1 MTCRQEIDSHSRLI
15 NDIEWP
21 LLYTINNKDPALAFR
36 VDKHALTKKNRTL
49 TMRNDAELLDQ
60 ILDHIDN
67 STTDL
72 GDDEWFEPVENYA
85 SKERFDAERR
95 LMRRLPIPF
104 CPVAALPEP
113 GSYVA
118 RHSAG
123 VPIVVVRDL
132 EGTIR
137 AFRNACRHRGMQL
150 ADGSGCTKIFRCN
163 YHGWAY
169 RLDGRLE
176 YVPHE
181 HGFPALDKGDN
192 GLVPLHSVDV
202 RSGLVFITQD
212 EPVGLGAL
220 ESLPALLT
228 DDQVIF
234 ESEEK
239 VEEVNWKLTAEGT
252 LEGYHIKPTHRE
264 SFFPFGYDNLNVV
277 EMQGPNSRVCY
288 PFRRIEA
295 LRDAPRDNVS
305 LDRMVTLVN
314 RIFPFTSVTRLAQ
327 HYGVSFAE
335 PESPTR
341 TRYFNYRLTLPTLGG
356 GKPSVDALAR
366 AKKDVE
372 FLSDTGDK
380 EDAKVVGDIQA
391 AIGSGANT
399 HYRFGRFES
408 AIGHLHKNLA
418 LYLARLRELEG
429 DMVKAEPVTLISDNT

>member
-1 MTCRQEIDSHSRLI
+1 
-15 NDIEWP
+15 
-21 LLYTINNKDPALAFR
+21 
-36 VDKHALTKKNRTL
+36 
-49 TMRNDAELLDQ
+49 MRNDAELLDH
-60 ILDHIDN
+60 ILNHIDN
-67 STTDL
+67 GTTDL
-72 GDDEWFEPVENYA
+72 GDEEWFEPVDHYA
-85 SKERFDAERR
+85 SQTRFDAERR

-123 VPIVVVRDL
+123 VPIVVVRDMQ
-132 EGTIR
+132 GTIR

-150 ADGSGCTKIFRCN
+150 AEGSGCTKIFRCN

-181 HGFPALDKGDN
+181 HGFPDLDKDSN
-192 GLVPLHSVDV
+192 GLVPVHSVDV
-202 RSGLVFITQD
+202 QSGLVFVTQD
-212 EPVGLGAL
+212 EPIGLGAL
-220 ESLPALLT
+220 ESLPALLSA
-228 DDQVIF
+228 DQVIF
-234 ESEEK
+234 ETQEK
-239 VEEVNWKLTAEGT
+239 VEEINWKLTAEGT
-252 LEGYHIKPTHRE
+252 LEGYHIKPTHPE
-264 SFFPFGYDNLNVV
+264 SFFPYGYDNLNVV
-277 EMQGPNSRVCY
+277 EMQGPNVRVCY
-288 PFRRIEA
+288 PFRRIET
-295 LRDAPRDNVS
+295 LRDAPRENLS

-341 TRYFNYRLTLPTLGG
+341 TRYFNYRLTLPTIDGG
-356 GKPSVDALAR
+356 EPSDEALAR
-366 AKKDVE
+366 AKKDVA

-380 EDAKVVGDIQA
+380 EDAKVVCDIQA
-391 AIGSGANT
+391 AIESGANS

-418 LYLARLRELEG
+418 LYLARLETLGGNAIATKSAAESVASDPIRFIG
-429 DMVKAEPVTLISDNT
+429 DNK

>member
-1 MTCRQEIDSHSRLI
+1 
-15 NDIEWP
+15 
-21 LLYTINNKDPALAFR
+21 
-36 VDKHALTKKNRTL
+36 
-49 TMRNDAELLDQ
+49 MRNDAELLDQ

-72 GDDEWFEPVENYA
+72 GDDEWFEAVENYA

-104 CPVAALPEP
+104 CPVAALLEP

-181 HGFPALDKGDN
+181 HGFPALDKADN

-356 GKPSVDALAR
+356 GKPSLDALAR

>member
-1 MTCRQEIDSHSRLI
+1 
-15 NDIEWP
+15 
-21 LLYTINNKDPALAFR
+21 
-36 VDKHALTKKNRTL
+36 
-49 TMRNDAELLDQ
+49 MRNDAELLEH

-67 STTDL
+67 GTTDL

-85 SKERFDAERR
+85 SQARFDAERR

-118 RHSAG
+118 RNSAG
-123 VPIVVVRDL
+123 VPIVVVRD
-132 EGTIR
+132 EQGTIR

-150 ADGSGCTKIFRCN
+150 ADGTGCTKIFRCN

-181 HGFPALDKGDN
+181 HGFPDLDKSSN
-192 GLVPLHSVDV
+192 GLVPVHSVDV
-202 RSGLVFITQD
+202 QSGLVFVTQD

-220 ESLPALLT
+220 ESLQDLLT

-234 ESEEK
+234 ESDEK
-239 VEEVNWKLTAEGT
+239 VEETNWKLTAEGN
-252 LEGYHIKPTHRE
+252 LEGYHIKPTHPE
-264 SFFPFGYDNLNVV
+264 SFFPYGYDNLNVV

-288 PFRRIEA
+288 PFRRIEK
-295 LRDAPRDNVS
+295 LRDAPRENLS

-314 RIFPFTSVTRLAQ
+314 RVFPFTSVNRLAQ
-327 HYGVSFAE
+327 HYAVNFAE

-341 TRYFNYRLTLPTLGG
+341 TRYFNYRLTLPTVDGHG
-356 GKPSVDALAR
+356 PSDEALAR
-366 AKKDVE
+366 AKKDVA
-372 FLSDTGDK
+372 FLSDSGDK
-380 EDAKVVGDIQA
+380 EDAKVVSDIQA

-418 LYLARLRELEG
+418 SYLARLERLEG
-429 DMVKAEPVTLISDNT
+429 NVTKPDDRAVSKEIVRNTKRS

>member
-1 MTCRQEIDSHSRLI
+1 
-15 NDIEWP
+15 
-21 LLYTINNKDPALAFR
+21 
-36 VDKHALTKKNRTL
+36 
-49 TMRNDAELLDQ
+49 MRNDAELLDH
-60 ILDHIDN
+60 ILNHIDN
-67 STTDL
+67 GTTDL
-72 GDDEWFEPVENYA
+72 GDEEWFEPVDHYA
-85 SKERFDAERR
+85 SQTRFDAERR

-123 VPIVVVRDL
+123 VPIVVVRDTQ
-132 EGTIR
+132 GTIR

-150 ADGSGCTKIFRCN
+150 AEGSGCTKIFRCN

-181 HGFPALDKGDN
+181 HGFPDLDKDSN
-192 GLVPLHSVDV
+192 GLVPVHSVDV
-202 RSGLVFITQD
+202 QSGLVFVTQD
-212 EPVGLGAL
+212 EPIGLGAL
-220 ESLPALLT
+220 ESLPALLSA
-228 DDQVIF
+228 DQVIF
-234 ESEEK
+234 ETQEK
-239 VEEVNWKLTAEGT
+239 VEEINWKLTAEGT
-252 LEGYHIKPTHRE
+252 LEGYHIKPTHPE
-264 SFFPFGYDNLNVV
+264 SFFPYGYDNLNVV
-277 EMQGPNSRVCY
+277 EMQGPNVRVCY
-288 PFRRIEA
+288 PFRRIET
-295 LRDAPRDNVS
+295 LRDAPRENLS

-341 TRYFNYRLTLPTLGG
+341 TRYFNYRLTLPTVDGG
-356 GKPSVDALAR
+356 EPSEDALAR
-366 AKKDVE
+366 AKKDVA

-380 EDAKVVGDIQA
+380 EDAKVVCDIQA
-391 AIGSGANT
+391 AIESGANS

-418 LYLARLRELEG
+418 LYLARLETLEG
-429 DMVKAEPVTLISDNT
+429 NAIATKSAAESVASDPIRFIGDNK

>member
-1 MTCRQEIDSHSRLI
+1 
-15 NDIEWP
+15 
-21 LLYTINNKDPALAFR
+21 
-36 VDKHALTKKNRTL
+36 
-49 TMRNDAELLDQ
+49 MRNDAELLDH
-60 ILDHIDN
+60 ILNHIDN
-67 STTDL
+67 GTTDL
-72 GDDEWFEPVENYA
+72 GNEEWLEPVENYA
-85 SKERFDAERR
+85 SQARFDAERR

-113 GSYVA
+113 GSYIA
-118 RHSAG
+118 RQSAG
-123 VPIVVVRDL
+123 VPIVVVRD
-132 EGTIR
+132 EQGTIR

-150 ADGSGCTKIFRCN
+150 AEGTGCTKIFRCN

-181 HGFPALDKGDN
+181 HGFPDLDKRRN
-192 GLVPLHSVDV
+192 GLVPVHSVDIQ
-202 RSGLVFITQD
+202 SGLVFVTQD

-220 ESLPALLT
+220 ESLPELLT
-228 DDQVIF
+228 EDQVIF
-234 ESEEK
+234 ESQEK
-239 VEEVNWKLTAEGT
+239 VEEANWKLTAEGT
-252 LEGYHIKPTHRE
+252 LEGYHIRPTHPE
-264 SFFPFGYDNLNVV
+264 SFFPYGYDNLNVV

-288 PFRRIEA
+288 PFRRIEK
-295 LRDAPRDNVS
+295 LRDAPRENLS

-341 TRYFNYRLTLPTLGG
+341 TRYFNYRLTLPTVDGLE
-356 GKPSVDALAR
+356 PSEEALAR
-366 AKKDVE
+366 AKKDVA

-380 EDAKVVGDIQA
+380 EDAKVVSDIQA

-408 AIGHLHKNLA
+408 AIGHLHRNLA
-418 LYLARLRELEG
+418 RYLARLEEQEG
-429 DMVKAEPVTLISDNT
+429 TGVGSGNRADSVTTDPITFIGAHK

>member
-1 MTCRQEIDSHSRLI
+1 
-15 NDIEWP
+15 
-21 LLYTINNKDPALAFR
+21 
-36 VDKHALTKKNRTL
+36 
-49 TMRNDAELLDQ
+49 MRNDAELLDH
-60 ILDHIDN
+60 ILNHIDN
-67 STTDL
+67 GTTDL
-72 GDDEWFEPVENYA
+72 GNEEWFEPVDHYA
-85 SKERFDAERR
+85 SQTRFDAERR

-123 VPIVVVRDL
+123 VPIVVVRDMQ
-132 EGTIR
+132 GTIR

-150 ADGSGCTKIFRCN
+150 AEGSGCTKIFRCN

-181 HGFPALDKGDN
+181 HGFPDLDKDSN
-192 GLVPLHSVDV
+192 GLVPVHSVDV
-202 RSGLVFITQD
+202 QSGLVFVTQD
-212 EPVGLGAL
+212 EPIGLGAL
-220 ESLPALLT
+220 ESLPALLSA
-228 DDQVIF
+228 DQVIF
-234 ESEEK
+234 ETQEK
-239 VEEVNWKLTAEGT
+239 VEEINWKLTAEGT
-252 LEGYHIKPTHRE
+252 LEGYHIKPTHPE
-264 SFFPFGYDNLNVV
+264 SFFPYGYDNLNVV
-277 EMQGPNSRVCY
+277 EMQGPNVRVCY
-288 PFRRIEA
+288 PFRRIET
-295 LRDAPRDNVS
+295 LRDAPRENLS

-341 TRYFNYRLTLPTLGG
+341 TRYFNYRLTLPTIDGG
-356 GKPSVDALAR
+356 EPSDEALAR
-366 AKKDVE
+366 AKKDVA

-380 EDAKVVGDIQA
+380 EDAKVVCDIQA
-391 AIGSGANT
+391 AIESGANS

-418 LYLARLRELEG
+418 LYLARLETLEG
-429 DMVKAEPVTLISDNT
+429 NAIATKSAAESVASDPIRFIGDNK

>member
-1 MTCRQEIDSHSRLI
+1 
-15 NDIEWP
+15 
-21 LLYTINNKDPALAFR
+21 
-36 VDKHALTKKNRTL
+36 
-49 TMRNDAELLDQ
+49 MRNDAELLDH
-60 ILDHIDN
+60 ILNHIDN
-67 STTDL
+67 GTTDL
-72 GDDEWFEPVENYA
+72 GDEEWFEPVDHYA
-85 SKERFDAERR
+85 SQTRFDAERR

-123 VPIVVVRDL
+123 VPIVVVRDMQ
-132 EGTIR
+132 GTIR

-150 ADGSGCTKIFRCN
+150 AEGSGCTKIFRCN

-181 HGFPALDKGDN
+181 HGFPDLDKDSN
-192 GLVPLHSVDV
+192 GLVPVHSVDV
-202 RSGLVFITQD
+202 QSGLVFVTQD
-212 EPVGLGAL
+212 EPIGLGAL
-220 ESLPALLT
+220 ESLPALLSA
-228 DDQVIF
+228 DQVIF
-234 ESEEK
+234 ETQEK
-239 VEEVNWKLTAEGT
+239 VEEINWKLTAEGT
-252 LEGYHIKPTHRE
+252 LEGYHIKPTHPE
-264 SFFPFGYDNLNVV
+264 SFFPYGYDNLNVV
-277 EMQGPNSRVCY
+277 EMQGPNVRVCY
-288 PFRRIEA
+288 PFRRIET
-295 LRDAPRDNVS
+295 LRDAPRENLS

-341 TRYFNYRLTLPTLGG
+341 TRYFNYRLTLPTIDGG
-356 GKPSVDALAR
+356 EPSDEALAR
-366 AKKDVE
+366 AKKDVA

-380 EDAKVVGDIQA
+380 EDAKVVCDIQA
-391 AIGSGANT
+391 AIESGANS

-418 LYLARLRELEG
+418 LYLARLETLEG
-429 DMVKAEPVTLISDNT
+429 NAIATKNAAESVASDPIRFISDNK

>member
-1 MTCRQEIDSHSRLI
+1 
-15 NDIEWP
+15 
-21 LLYTINNKDPALAFR
+21 
-36 VDKHALTKKNRTL
+36 
-49 TMRNDAELLDQ
+49 MRNDAELLDH
-60 ILDHIDN
+60 ILNHIDN
-67 STTDL
+67 GTTDL
-72 GDDEWFEPVENYA
+72 GDEEWFEPVDHYA
-85 SKERFDAERR
+85 SQTRFDAERR

-123 VPIVVVRDL
+123 VPIVVVRDMQ
-132 EGTIR
+132 GTIR

-150 ADGSGCTKIFRCN
+150 AEGSGCTKIFRCN

-181 HGFPALDKGDN
+181 HGFPDLDKDSN
-192 GLVPLHSVDV
+192 GLVPVHSVDV
-202 RSGLVFITQD
+202 QSGLVFVTQD
-212 EPVGLGAL
+212 EPIGLGAL
-220 ESLPALLT
+220 ESLPALLSAN
-228 DDQVIF
+228 QVIF
-234 ESEEK
+234 ETQEK
-239 VEEVNWKLTAEGT
+239 VEEINWKLTAEGT
-252 LEGYHIKPTHRE
+252 LEGYHIKPTHPE
-264 SFFPFGYDNLNVV
+264 SFFPYGYDNLNVV
-277 EMQGPNSRVCY
+277 EMQGPNVRVCY
-288 PFRRIEA
+288 PFRRIET
-295 LRDAPRDNVS
+295 LRDAPRENLS

-341 TRYFNYRLTLPTLGG
+341 TRYFNYRLTLPTIDGG
-356 GKPSVDALAR
+356 EPSDEALAR
-366 AKKDVE
+366 AKKDVA

-380 EDAKVVGDIQA
+380 EDAKVVCDIQA
-391 AIGSGANT
+391 AIESGANS

-418 LYLARLRELEG
+418 LYLARLETLEG
-429 DMVKAEPVTLISDNT
+429 NAIATKSAAESVASDPIRFIGDNK

>member
-1 MTCRQEIDSHSRLI
+1 
-15 NDIEWP
+15 
-21 LLYTINNKDPALAFR
+21 
-36 VDKHALTKKNRTL
+36 
-49 TMRNDAELLDQ
+49 MRNDAELLDQ

-123 VPIVVVRDL
+123 VPIVVIRDL

-150 ADGSGCTKIFRCN
+150 AEGSGCTKIFRCN

-169 RLDGRLE
+169 RLDGQLE

-181 HGFPALDKGDN
+181 HGFPALDKGDS

-202 RSGLVFITQD
+202 RSGLVFVTQD

-295 LRDAPRDNVS
+295 LRDAPRDKVS

-341 TRYFNYRLTLPTLGG
+341 TRYFNYRLTLPTVGG
-356 GKPSVDALAR
+356 GKPSLDALAR

-399 HYRFGRFES
+399 HYRFGRCES

-429 DMVKAEPVTLISDNT
+429 DMVKAEPVTLISENT